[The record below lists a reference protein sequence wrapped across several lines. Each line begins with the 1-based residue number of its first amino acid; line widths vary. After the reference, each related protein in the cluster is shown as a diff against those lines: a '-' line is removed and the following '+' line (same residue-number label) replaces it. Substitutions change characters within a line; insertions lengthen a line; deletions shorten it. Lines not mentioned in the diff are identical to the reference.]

1 MRHFCGGKNPESE
14 GMDSRLRGNDSREK
28 YMKIVHLACVAPPQI
43 GGIGK
48 VAAQEVGLLR
58 SRDVDAALLAPRPKY
73 PLPEETRTDIL
84 RIPALWQT
92 GNASQFAP
100 WALFPQIKD
109 ADIVHLHYPF
119 FGTDLEV
126 DFFKFFGAIKKLVVT
141 LHMDADVGGWRGA
154 VNRVHRHTV
163 QELVLRSAD
172 ALLVSSLDYA
182 RHSSF
187 DKFVSPKMHELPFGV
202 DEERFAPGGR
212 DLAKFGIPE
221 GVKVVSFVGGMD
233 KPHSFKGVDVLLK
246 ACAQLPRDTWCV
258 LAGDGELRPGFE
270 KLAQELGITDRV
282 KFVGRVAERDLPS
295 VYRAGDVFA
304 FPSVSGA
311 EAFGLVALEAQAC
324 GIPVVASDLPGVRTV
339 VADKETGLLTPPA
352 NSNELA
358 AHLRL
363 MLENPEMRRAMGEAG
378 RKRVVEKFTWKK
390 HLEGLMGIYN
400 NVVLSSAK
408 NLSKGPSPGA
418 YRVQDDG

>member
-1 MRHFCGGKNPESE
+1 
-14 GMDSRLRGNDSREK
+14 
-28 YMKIVHLACVAPPQI
+28 MKIVHLACVAPPQI

-48 VAAQEVGLLR
+48 VAAQEVELLR
-58 SRDVDAALLAPRPKY
+58 SRGVDAVLLAPLPKY

-100 WALFPQIKD
+100 WALLPHLKS
-109 ADIVHLHYPF
+109 ADILHLHYPF
-119 FGTDLEV
+119 FGTDLEI

-141 LHMDADVGGWRGA
+141 LHMDADVSGWRGM
-154 VNRVHRHTV
+154 VNRIHRHTV

-182 RHSSF
+182 QHSSYR
-187 DKFVSPKMHELPFGV
+187 KFASSKMHELPFGV
-202 DEERFAPGGR
+202 DETRFFPEAK
-212 DLAKFGIPE
+212 DLSKFGIPE
-221 GVKVVSFVGGMD
+221 GSKVVSFVGGMD
-233 KPHSFKGVDVLLK
+233 KPHAFKGVDVLLK
-246 ACAQLPRDTWCV
+246 AVAQLPRDTWC
-258 LAGDGELRPGFE
+258 LLGGDGELRPGFE
-270 KLAQELGITDRV
+270 KLAQNLGIADRV
-282 KFVGRVAERDLPS
+282 KFAGRVAERDLPD

-304 FPSVSGA
+304 FPSISGA

-339 VADKETGLLTPPA
+339 VADKATGLLTPA
-352 NSNELA
+352 GSVDELA
-358 AHLRL
+358 VHLRL

-408 NLSKGPSPGA
+408 NLHKGPSPGA